1 MGYHNPFE
9 EDDGVE
15 ISPQEL
21 MAGLSGIRSI
31 QPAGISGEL
40 IKIFG
45 LREGKI
51 TVDIS
56 RENERGA
63 ERDATVLE
71 AILST
76 TLEPDTMI
84 KLCGIIY
91 NKYIAPVHA
100 QIKEQSRVAA
110 TTPRKRR
117 ARKDV
122 QSPVDQ

>member
-1 MGYHNPFE
+1 MGYQNPFD
-9 EDDGVE
+9 EDEGME
-15 ISPQEL
+15 ISPQEFL
-21 MAGLSGIRSI
+21 AGMAQINKPTSTG
-31 QPAGISGEL
+31 GEL

-45 LREGKI
+45 LRESKI

-91 NKYIAPVHA
+91 NKYIAPAHA
-100 QIKEQSRVAA
+100 HIREQVK
-110 TTPRKRR
+110 TPQPRKRR
-117 ARKDV
+117 TKKDV
-122 QSPVDQ
+122 PSPVDQ